1 MSNEKE
7 NATPEEEE
15 EEVKKNTVESLL
27 NYECDDSDDGT
38 DWET

>member
-7 NATPEEEE
+7 NATPEE

-38 DWET
+38 EWET

>member
-7 NATPEEEE
+7 NATP